1 LISGDDR
8 RGKPAGLNKTPEHMT
23 HLIQQTTFAP
33 ASSSIVQRPSRPA
46 FTLAAVVVGL
56 VLAALSPA
64 ALAAW
69 DLQQLMDSLAQTKS
83 GRATFVEKKNIALLD
98 KPVESSGEL
107 LYTAPDRLEKR
118 TLKPK
123 PESMVVNGGE
133 LVIERGKQK
142 HQLRLQAYPELAA
155 FIDSIRGTLAGDRNA
170 LERSYRLSLEG
181 TAERWILQLQPIDP
195 KMQAVIQRIRIT
207 GVRDQLRSIDIAQAD
222 GDSSTMTIEQVAAP

>member
-1 LISGDDR
+1 LISGDVRHSDPVSLK
-8 RGKPAGLNKTPEHMT
+8 KPPEHMP
-23 HLIQQTTFAP
+23 HLLQKTFISP
-33 ASSSIVQRPSRPA
+33 SLHTVQRPSRPA
-46 FTLAAVVVGL
+46 FALAAFVTSL
-56 VLAALSPA
+56 VLAAWSPA

-69 DLQQLMDSLAQTKS
+69 DLQQLMDSLSQTKS

-123 PESMVVNGGE
+123 PESMVVNGAE

-142 HQLRLQAYPELAA
+142 FQVRLQAYPELAA

-170 LERSYRLSLEG
+170 LERNYRLSLEG

-195 KMQAVIQRIRIT
+195 KMQAVIQRIRIM

-222 GDSSTMTIEQVAAP
+222 GDSSTMTIEQVATP